1 MVYYWVVI
9 ILGISATIF
18 TYSIDYTF
26 VSGCFVGA
34 GSVRSRHGAP
44 SICIPTCSSI
54 GNARQPAALG

>member
-9 ILGISATIF
+9 ILEISASIF

-34 GSVRSRHGAP
+34 GSVAAINLWIDWMASRVREP
-44 SICIPTCSSI
+44 C
-54 GNARQPAALG
+54 QW

>member
-9 ILGISATIF
+9 ILGISASIF

-34 GSVRSRHGAP
+34 GSARSRHGAS

>member
-9 ILGISATIF
+9 ILGISASIF

-34 GSVRSRHGAP
+34 GSARSPHSKLYP
-44 SICIPTCSSI
+44 HLFL
-54 GNARQPAALG
+54 NW